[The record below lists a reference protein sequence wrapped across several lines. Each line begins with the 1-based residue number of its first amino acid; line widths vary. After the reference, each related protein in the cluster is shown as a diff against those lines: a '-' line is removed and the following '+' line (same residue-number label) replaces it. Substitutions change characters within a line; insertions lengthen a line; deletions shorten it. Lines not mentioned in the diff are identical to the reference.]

1 MSIALRKK
9 MWSDAKIA
17 VTKSKPPASE
27 RPVARKITRPATTS
41 GANASSGIHG
51 PGFRISN
58 STTPSGMPVIAIAA
72 WIGMS
77 DHSRKCS
84 PRSFG
89 RSRCTYAT
97 EAIDTRSGML
107 TRASHGIVFSGF
119 VSAFGP
125 GRPRKLYRGT
135 ASEKTRTREA
145 RLVAT
150 SNIAIV
156 RSRAS
161 ITTDPNISVKTRR
174 MWMPKP
180 MGWYGRWAAVGPA
193 GIAMKTSATMT
204 APRYPRRSVHRVVL
218 PVAVA
223 GAVAVSMVPSRA
235 RRRREH
241 GLLLHRPPGHDEQV
255 RRRCRLPDDDRDR
268 QADEPGG
275 LQQGVPQAEGDG
287 RSDRG
292 RHDQR
297 DDLLAHAE
305 ARPED
310 IVQEHGDRGQGQ
322 DAKRVRALVRERR
335 VLEEA
340 QQDVGEDPHRDDAGE
355 QEHD

>member
-17 VTKSKPPASE
+17 VTKSRPPASPRPSIARFSRSPRKISSSE
-27 RPVARKITRPATTS
+27 RPVARK
-41 GANASSGIHG
+41 
-51 PGFRISN
+51 
-58 STTPSGMPVIAIAA
+58 
-72 WIGMS
+72 
-77 DHSRKCS
+77 
-84 PRSFG
+84 
-89 RSRCTYAT
+89 
-97 EAIDTRSGML
+97 L

-218 PVAVA
+218 SVAVA

-241 GLLLHRPPGHDEQV
+241 RLLLHRPPGDDEQV
-255 RRRCRLPDDDRDR
+255 RRGRGLSDDHRDR
-268 QADEPGG
+268 ETDEPGR
-275 LQQGVPQAEGDG
+275 LEQDVPEAEGDG
-287 RSDRG
+287 RSDGG

-297 DDLLAHAE
+297 DDLLAHAH

-310 IVQEHGDRGQGQ
+310 AVQEHRDGG
-322 DAKRVRALVRERR
+322 
-335 VLEEA
+335 EA
-340 QQDVGEDPHRDDAGE
+340 QDP
-355 QEHD
+355 

>member
-9 MWSDAKIA
+9 MWSDAKTA
-17 VTKSKPPASE
+17 VTKSKPPASPRPSIARFSRSPRKISSSE
-27 RPVARKITRPATTS
+27 SPVARKITRPPTTS
-41 GANASSGIHG
+41 GTSASSGIHG

-58 STTPSGMPVIAIAA
+58 STTPSGMP
-72 WIGMS
+72 
-77 DHSRKCS
+77 
-84 PRSFG
+84 
-89 RSRCTYAT
+89 
-97 EAIDTRSGML
+97 

-119 VSAFGP
+119 VSAFDP
-125 GRPRKLYRGT
+125 GRFRKLYRGT
-135 ASEKTRTREA
+135 ASEKTRTRDA
-145 RLVAT
+145 RLAAT

-218 PVAVA
+218 SVAVA

-241 GLLLHRPPGHDEQV
+241 RLLLHRPPGDDEQV
-255 RRRCRLPDDDRDR
+255 RRGRGLADDHRDR
-268 QADEPGG
+268 QPDEPGR
-275 LQQGVPQAEGDG
+275 LEQDVPEAEGDG
-287 RSDRG
+287 RSDGG

-297 DDLLAHAE
+297 DDLLAHAH

-310 IVQEHGDRGQGQ
+310 AVQEHRDGG
-322 DAKRVRALVRERR
+322 
-335 VLEEA
+335 EA
-340 QQDVGEDPHRDDAGE
+340 QDP
-355 QEHD
+355 

>member
-9 MWSDAKIA
+9 MS
-17 VTKSKPPASE
+17 
-27 RPVARKITRPATTS
+27 S

-58 STTPSGMPVIAIAA
+58 STTPSGMPVIAIAV

-119 VSAFGP
+119 VSAFEP
-125 GRPRKLYRGT
+125 GRFRKLYRGT
-135 ASEKTRTREA
+135 ASEKTRTRDA
-145 RLVAT
+145 RLAAT

-161 ITTDPNISVKTRR
+161 ITTDPNINVKTRR
-174 MWMPKP
+174 MWMPRP
-180 MGWYGRWAAVGPA
+180 IGWYGRSAPVAPE
-193 GIAMKTSATMT
+193 GIAMKISATAT
-204 APRYPRRSVHRVVL
+204 AARYPRRSVHRVVL
-218 PVAVA
+218 SVAVA

-235 RRRREH
+235 RRGREH
-241 GLLLHRPPGHDEQV
+241 GLLLHRPPGDDEQV
-255 RRRCRLPDDDRDR
+255 RCRCGLADDHRDR
-268 QADEPGG
+268 QPDEPGR
-275 LQQGVPQAEGDG
+275 LEQDVPEAEGDG
-287 RSDRG
+287 RSDGG

-297 DDLLAHAE
+297 DDLLAHAH

-310 IVQEHGDRGQGQ
+310 AVQEHRDGG
-322 DAKRVRALVRERR
+322 
-335 VLEEA
+335 EA
-340 QQDVGEDPHRDDAGE
+340 QDP
-355 QEHD
+355 